1 MLERDKIIE
10 EPICFNQTL
19 FVAFPS
25 SLFVSDQPLLEASQQ
40 QQSNFVP
47 DFQIKNYYSHI
58 RLASLKA
65 TLVQKSAVSSTDR
78 LTGVKCKA
86 TSVAKNAQN

>member
-1 MLERDKIIE
+1 MLERDKIIG

-25 SLFVSDQPLLEASQQ
+25 SLFVSDEPLLEASQQ
-40 QQSNFVP
+40 QQSNFVQ
-47 DFQIKNYYSHI
+47 DFQFKHYYLHI

-65 TLVQKSAVSSTDR
+65 TL
-78 LTGVKCKA
+78 
-86 TSVAKNAQN
+86 AQNSAHRARDLMVQIVELLA